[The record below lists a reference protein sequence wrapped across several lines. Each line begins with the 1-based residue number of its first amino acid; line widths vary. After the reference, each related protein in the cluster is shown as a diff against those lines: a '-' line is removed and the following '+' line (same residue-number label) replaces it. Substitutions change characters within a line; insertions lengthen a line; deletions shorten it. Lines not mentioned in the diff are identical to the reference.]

1 MSKGDRVT
9 FDPTGALLPDEGA
22 SETEL
27 AALATQLEDIRSVIT
42 GDRSADH
49 SAQLSEEVGFS
60 ERFSFLELPERM
72 LDEYVE
78 QRGQSVLG
86 RILHA
91 ARQLRDRVDRIVVLG
106 NRTVEWSA
114 RALLDACC
122 EPCFNEL
129 TRGQRGSR
137 PRVYFAG
144 SNLDNDATAG
154 LLTLLTEGRSPD
166 CLEDRWAIL
175 VCDDLSTS
183 PQTRAAFRYFLS
195 ALRSFYR
202 GDMASV
208 AESVILV
215 GTDSATLYAL
225 GETLGCTHAF
235 INQDEIDQRFPVFSP
250 AGLLPAATLG
260 VDVVR
265 LLEGASAMNDH
276 FRTAPVGAN
285 VVLDFVGTGHLWKS
299 RRHVRIRGLRVWASA
314 LESAARWYVH
324 LRERVVGFGDK
335 SVLTPPGPVLW
346 TNLIVE
352 QCRCDPLAFGWP
364 ESAPGGWNDF
374 DDRTQPEL
382 LSSAIGETARRDHR
396 DGIPAA
402 DIRLSRLNEHTLG
415 QLVQM
420 WMLAAV
426 AEQML
431 ESAGAVTDLNCE
443 GCSEDFAVR
452 FLYGPPSTC

>member
-1 MSKGDRVT
+1 MSKGDRIT
-9 FDPTGALLPDEGA
+9 FDPRGALSPDDGVSA
-22 SETEL
+22 TAL
-27 AALATQLEDIRSVIT
+27 AALATQLDDVRSVMT
-42 GDRSADH
+42 AGCFEDGE
-49 SAQLSEEVGFS
+49 LSPE
-60 ERFSFLELPERM
+60 ERFFPERLFLLEQPERT

-86 RILHA
+86 RVLHA
-91 ARQLRDRVDRIVVLG
+91 AGQLRDRVDRIVVLG
-106 NRTVEWSA
+106 NRNVEWTA

-129 TRGQRGSR
+129 SRGQRGSR

-144 SNLDNDATAG
+144 SDLDNDATAG
-154 LLTLLTEGRSPD
+154 LLTLLTEGQSPD
-166 CLEDRWAIL
+166 WLKDRWAIL

-183 PQTRAAFRYFLS
+183 PQTRAVFRHFLS

-202 GDMASV
+202 GDAARV
-208 AESVILV
+208 AESVIPV
-215 GTDSATLYAL
+215 GTASATLSAVA
-225 GETLGCTHAF
+225 ETLGCTHAF
-235 INQDEIDQRFPVFSP
+235 INQNQIDQRFLIFSP
-250 AGLLPAATLG
+250 VGLLPAAILG

-285 VVLDFVGTGHLWKS
+285 AVLDFVGIGHLWKEL
-299 RRHVRIRGLRVWASA
+299 RHVRIRGLRIWASA

-324 LRERVVGFGDK
+324 LRERGVGLSPK
-335 SVLTPPGPVLW
+335 SVLTPPGCVLW

-352 QCRCDPLAFGWP
+352 QCRCDPLAFGWS
-364 ESAPGGWNDF
+364 ELAPDGWSDL

-382 LSSAIGETARRDHR
+382 LSSAICETARRDQR
-396 DGIPAA
+396 NGIPSA
-402 DIRLSRLNEHTLG
+402 DIRLARLNEHTLG
-415 QLVQM
+415 QLVQL

-431 ESAGAVTDLNCE
+431 ASSDSVTDSNCE
-443 GCSEDFAVR
+443 GRFGDFAVR

>member
-1 MSKGDRVT
+1 MMV
-9 FDPTGALLPDEGA
+9 FLQQNWLLWLRNWLMF
-22 SETEL
+22 S
-27 AALATQLEDIRSVIT
+27 RSLREVHSD
-42 GDRSADH
+42 GYRSH
-49 SAQLSEEVGFS
+49 STRRRGFS
-60 ERFSFLELPERM
+60 RRVSFLEQPERI

-91 ARQLRDRVDRIVVLG
+91 ARQLRERVDRIVVLG
-106 NRTVEWSA
+106 HRNVKWSA

-144 SNLDNDATAG
+144 SDLDNDATAG

-175 VCDDLSTS
+175 VCDDPSTS
-183 PQTRAAFRYFLS
+183 PHTRAVFRHFLS

-208 AESVILV
+208 ADSVIPV
-215 GTDSATLYAL
+215 GTASATLSAIA
-225 GETLGCTHAF
+225 ETLGCTHAF
-235 INQDEIDQRFPVFSP
+235 ISHSEIDQRFPIFSP
-250 AGLLPAATLG
+250 VGLLPAATLG

-285 VVLDFVGTGHLWKS
+285 AVLDFVGIGHLWES
-299 RRHVRIRGLRVWASA
+299 RRHVRIRGLRIWTSA

-324 LRERVVGFGDK
+324 LRERVVGSGTK
-335 SVLTPPGPVLW
+335 SLITPPGPVLW
-346 TNLIVE
+346 TNVIVE
-352 QCRCDPLAFGWP
+352 QCRCDPLTFGRP
-364 ESAPGGWNDF
+364 ESALDGWNEL

-382 LSSAIGETARRDHR
+382 LSSAICETARRDHR
-396 DGIPAA
+396 NGIPAA
-402 DIRLSRLNEHTLG
+402 DIRLTRLNEHTLG

-420 WMLAAV
+420 WMLATV
-426 AEQML
+426 AEKML
-431 ESAGAVTDLNCE
+431 ESSGCVTDSNGE
-443 GCSEDFAVR
+443 GCFEDFAVR
-452 FLYGPPSTC
+452 FLYGPTSTC